1 MKNKNLKKI
10 AILSALSSMLL
21 SGCTQNNV
29 KNDTNNEKQIITEE
43 KEESKEE
50 TIEIITNP
58 TLEKIIEEYNKK
70 TGKNIQ
76 KNDLLIEEFDKP
88 LYIWNT
94 EGENYI
100 YDYKINNTDYP
111 GYKYI
116 DPGYHGKMYAVI
128 LKTENGSF
136 EPISALANIDGTII
150 NVKVTYLYGDIICD
164 PSENYIIIDN
174 PTKDDFNNIKNA
186 DEYIKSE
193 KEKQFKNMIYLL
205 KLK

>member
-1 MKNKNLKKI
+1 MIIN
-10 AILSALSSMLL
+10 
-21 SGCTQNNV
+21 TV
-29 KNDTNNEKQIITEE
+29 KQITVEE
-43 KEESKEE
+43 KEDTKEE
-50 TIEIITNP
+50 TNKIITNP
-58 TLEKIIEEYNKK
+58 TMEKIIEEYNEK

-76 KNDLLIEEFDKP
+76 KKDLLIEEFDKP

-128 LKTENGSF
+128 LKTENGSY

-150 NVKVTYLYGDIICD
+150 NVKVTYLYSEIIYE

-174 PTKDDFNNIKNA
+174 PTKDDLNNIKNA

-193 KEKQFKNMIYLL
+193 NGKQIKNMVYLL